1 MELEQVTEKVQ
12 AIRTALHGVVVGQDD
27 VVDQV
32 IVAVVSGGHV
42 LLEGPPGTAKT
53 LLVRSLAQAVQGK
66 FRRAQFIPDLMP
78 SDLLG
83 VNVFAQATA
92 QFEFR
97 PGPLFCDLLLADEVN
112 RAPAKTQSALL
123 EAMQERQVSID
134 GQRHPLSSVFTV
146 FATQNPIEYEGTYPL
161 PEAQLDRFMFKA
173 IIGYPEA
180 DDEHEILRRYQNGFD
195 AVDVETFGIAACLST
210 DELAAVR
217 TAVRGVRVQDEVMG
231 YITSMVRATRD
242 HHLLTLGASPRACVM
257 LMQAAKGLAAVRARD
272 FVTPDDVRDL
282 AAPVLRH
289 RVVLNPE
296 AEIEGVTTDQ
306 CVDQVLQKTEV
317 PRI

>member
-1 MELEQVTEKVQ
+1 VQ
-12 AIRTALHGVVVGQDD
+12 AIRTALQGVVVGQDD

-53 LLVRSLAQAVQGK
+53 LLVRVLAQAVQGE

-83 VNVFAQATA
+83 VNVFEQGTA

-134 GQRHPLSSVFTV
+134 GQRHPLSPVFTV

-161 PEAQLDRFMFKA
+161 PEAQLDRFMFKTL
-173 IIGYPEA
+173 IGYPEA
-180 DDEHEILRRYQNGFD
+180 DDEHEILRRYQQGFD
-195 AVDVETFGIAACLST
+195 AVDVETFGIVASLST
-210 DELAAVR
+210 DALAAVR
-217 TAVRGVRVQDEVMG
+217 TAVRGVRVQDQVMG
-231 YITSMVRATRD
+231 YITAMIRATRD
-242 HHLLTLGASPRACVM
+242 HHLLTLGASPRASVM

-272 FVTPDDVRDL
+272 YVTPDDVRDL

-306 CVDQVLQKTEV
+306 CVDQVLQRIEV